1 MDKKQNGEQEYL
13 LNISG
18 LTVQY
23 KTDDAIVH
31 AVNDLDLKLGK
42 GETVGLVGE
51 TGAGKTTLALSIL
64 RLLPER
70 VGQIVSG
77 SIQYDG
83 DELLTLP
90 EAEMLGLR
98 GKRIS
103 MIFQDPMTSLDP
115 TKTVGEQILEVL
127 DLHFPEMTKAEKNK
141 RVDEMMRLVGIMPER
156 KGNFPHEFSGGMKQR
171 IVIAMALVAEPE
183 LLLADE
189 PTTAL
194 DVTIQ
199 AQILELMRQLKDQ
212 FNTSVVLI
220 THDLG
225 VVAEFC
231 DSVSVVYS
239 GRVVEYGTVEQLFKR
254 EENHPYTT
262 GLFNCIPDLSDKQ
275 PRLRPIPGHMADP
288 RIIQKGCCFA
298 DRCEYATDRCRAE
311 QPKMYVKDG
320 HGIMCFRYEGKEG

>member
-127 DLHFPEMTKAEKNK
+127 DLHFPEMTKAEKDK

-239 GRVVEYGTVEQLFKR
+239 GRVVEYGTVEQLFERK
-254 EENHPYTT
+254 ENHPYTM

-311 QPKMYVKDG
+311 QPKMYVQDG

>member
-1 MDKKQNGEQEYL
+1 MDRKQNGGQEYL

-311 QPKMYVKDG
+311 QPRMYVRDG